1 MGIIIDKI
9 DGYDN
14 LKTNKIARKDYHYQ
28 APARIMYQWIKFEM
42 GTSEAKIRILFNNTR
57 EHCYNSS
64 YHQIQ
69 QISWIVK

>member
-14 LKTNKIARKDYHYQ
+14 LKTNKIATKDYYYQ
-28 APARIMYQWIKFEM
+28 AQACINELYFLIIIFEM

-64 YHQIQ
+64 YQKIQ
-69 QISWIVK
+69 QIS